1 MISIS
6 INGYCKIMIIENSKH
21 VRFDKERTAPSHR
34 LAISTCPKDW
44 KGRCW
49 EIPCSCIN
57 ESRTTEW
64 NTYDHWAKIFF
75 RMCRTIHFLHNL
87 SLLFCCQ
94 CSLRCKEP
102 GYHNYMYID
111 LEKNE
116 IGRLYIYI
124 YLHQFLRDILDKR
137 DRILQFGAIHEL
149 QVLQLKTKAA
159 KFL

>member
-1 MISIS
+1 
-6 INGYCKIMIIENSKH
+6 
-21 VRFDKERTAPSHR
+21 
-34 LAISTCPKDW
+34 
-44 KGRCW
+44 
-49 EIPCSCIN
+49 
-57 ESRTTEW
+57 
-64 NTYDHWAKIFF
+64 
-75 RMCRTIHFLHNL
+75 
-87 SLLFCCQ
+87 
-94 CSLRCKEP
+94 
-102 GYHNYMYID
+102 MYID